1 LEAEAR
7 ELCHGDEAIDGD
19 VPAGAAASM
28 IATLFIER

>member
-19 VPAGAAASM
+19 VPAGAAVSM
-28 IATLFIER
+28 IAI